1 MKVRTLLATLAAILA
16 ACACNPGGT
25 TSLDAFVKDDTVR
38 LELDGARVFVHDD
51 ANCQL
56 SFNRQRGSFRSHT
69 DTMLDYFV
77 VELDAIPQSEGA
89 TAVADIY
96 WSSTDGERSRKKVT
110 LEAKRI
116 KGDLIWLCDEGR
128 KTAAVV
134 RVLE

>member
-77 VELDAIPQSEGA
+77 VELDASPQSEGGPA
-89 TAVADIY
+89 LADIY

>member
-1 MKVRTLLATLAAILA
+1 MKVRTLFAAIA
-16 ACACNPGGT
+16 AIVAASACNPGGT
-25 TSLDAFVKDDTVR
+25 TSLDAFVKDETVR
-38 LELDGARVFVHDD
+38 LELDGERVFVHDD
-51 ANCQL
+51 SNCQL
-56 SFNRQRGSFRSHT
+56 SFNRQRGSFRALT

-96 WSSTDGERSRKKVT
+96 WSSTDGERSRKKIT

-116 KGDLIWLCDEGR
+116 KGELIWLCDAGR

>member
-77 VELDAIPQSEGA
+77 VELDAIPQSDGA

-96 WSSTDGERSRKKVT
+96 WSSTDGERRRKKVN

>member
-89 TAVADIY
+89 TALADIY

>member
-1 MKVRTLLATLAAILA
+1 MKGIMLPAVLAALTLL
-16 ACACNPGGT
+16 CACNPNT
-25 TSLDAFVKDDTVR
+25 PLDAFVNDETIR
-38 LELDGARVFVHDD
+38 LELDGMKVFVHDD
-51 ANCQL
+51 ATCQL

-77 VELDAIPQSEGA
+77 VELDAIPQTEGA

-96 WSSTDGERSRKKVT
+96 WSSTDGERNRKKVT

-128 KTAAVV
+128 RTAAVV